1 MSPRDRVLSAEE
13 VADQLV
19 NIPDWEMVDGHLHR
33 EFTYANFA
41 EAWAFMN
48 RVAPIAEELDHHPN
62 WSNVWNSVV
71 IDITSHDSGG
81 PTERCFALAK
91 GIDGVVS
98 I

>member
-1 MSPRDRVLSAEE
+1 MSPRDRVLTPEE
-13 VADQLV
+13 LADRLASV
-19 NIPDWEMVDGHLHR
+19 PEWELVDGHLHR
-33 EFTYANFA
+33 EFSYANFA

-48 RVAPIAEELDHHPN
+48 RVAPIAEQLDHHPN

-91 GIDGVVS
+91 GIDGVVKG
-98 I
+98 

>member
-13 VADQLV
+13 VADRLSG
-19 NIPDWEMVDGHLHR
+19 IPEWEMVDGHLHR

>member
-13 VADQLV
+13 VADRLAS
-19 NIPDWEMVDGHLHR
+19 IPDWKMVDGHLHR

>member
-13 VADQLV
+13 VADRLAS
-19 NIPDWEMVDGHLHR
+19 IPEWEMVDGPLHR

>member
-1 MSPRDRVLSAEE
+1 MSPRDRVRTSEE
-13 VADQLV
+13 VADRLAT
-19 NIPDWEMVDGHLHR
+19 IPEWAMVDGHLHR

>member
-1 MSPRDRVLSAEE
+1 MSPRDRVLTPEE
-13 VADQLV
+13 VAERLATV
-19 NIPDWEMVDGHLHR
+19 PEWSMVDGHLHR
-33 EFTYANFA
+33 EFTYANFT

-48 RVAPIAEELDHHPN
+48 RVAPIAEQLDHHPN

-71 IDITSHDSGG
+71 IDITNHDSGG

-91 GIDGVVS
+91 GIDGVVG

>member
-1 MSPRDRVLSAEE
+1 MSPRDRVLTPEE
-13 VADQLV
+13 VAERLATV
-19 NIPDWEMVDGHLHR
+19 PEWSMVDGHLHR
-33 EFTYANFA
+33 EFTYANFT

-48 RVAPIAEELDHHPN
+48 RVAPIAEQLDHHPN

-91 GIDGVVS
+91 RIDGVVS

>member
-13 VADQLV
+13 VADRLASGPQ
-19 NIPDWEMVDGHLHR
+19 WEMVDGHLHR
-33 EFTYANFA
+33 EFTCANFA

>member
-13 VADQLV
+13 VADRLAS
-19 NIPDWEMVDGHLHR
+19 IPEWEMVDEHLHR

-41 EAWAFMN
+41 DAWAFMN

>member
-1 MSPRDRVLSAEE
+1 MSPRDRVLTPEE
-13 VADQLV
+13 VAERLATV
-19 NIPDWEMVDGHLHR
+19 PGWSMVDGHLHR
-33 EFTYANFA
+33 EFTYANFT

-48 RVAPIAEELDHHPN
+48 RVAPIAEQLDHHPN